1 MRKVLGFTMIFTGT
15 VISIIIF
22 NILLYTIAPAYR
34 NVLAE
39 AVSEDEI
46 PIVEASTEPVVI
58 VKDDIK
64 VQTTNETSADVNIS
78 EDYKNEEQV
87 TEEKKTSDKEKEL
100 QIIDKEYHEDCG
112 TGEGYWVITY
122 SDGSVGLE

>member
-15 VISIIIF
+15 VISIFIF
-22 NILLYTIAPAYR
+22 NILLYTLAPAYR

-39 AVSEDEI
+39 AVSDDEI
-46 PIVEASTEPVVI
+46 PVVEASTEPVVI
-58 VKDDIK
+58 VK
-64 VQTTNETSADVNIS
+64 
-78 EDYKNEEQV
+78 EDTKEQIAEEHIGEAQ
-87 TEEKKTSDKEKEL
+87 KTSDITVTVDNEESKP